1 MTGTTLTMLQS
12 QSGAHVVFTANIEGI
27 PWVLTTGDPQA
38 AHTAYASIGG
48 VAITSAYGGLSV
60 HWESDQKISP
70 SQPFPEPMLLK
81 LSVAP
86 ASGYIGVS
94 GAVGVSDIV
103 GETVF
108 KRTGTNAETGITLEL
123 DCDDATL
130 SVQRADDFAASGD
143 LYIGPETVAYGS
155 RDTGADTFALSTRGK
170 YTSVYTE
177 SFGNFARTHKP
188 LTTNEQDIGI
198 PPVVSTEPR
207 TWIGRWVVVWAH
219 RVNSGG
225 VLDLPNFDRAAAHP
239 AFAGQIVEV
248 GDDNGLTWFTIADVR
263 RSIYGCRMNKDPFK
277 AKAAEGVFVAA
288 GASFGVT
295 TRRQTAGGGST
306 ADGNALTVVT
316 SGAAGTNQMNE
327 GRYTAHE
334 LAAILQTWLQAE
346 RAASR
351 ILFNVQFVIADD
363 NGTSR
368 SCVKYHD
375 PTAAALTRSIE
386 ISCSYSAPLY
396 FLGWSSGAVSAGG
409 NGQSG
414 ETMSDG
420 VPLRFWMRDAFGDL
434 QTLNVTNPRGT
445 WVSQTTLLPPALRDP
460 VNNVID
466 GVLKVGDVGYVRA
479 RRISDTQFQVTE
491 VGMGAFF
498 PGTSS
503 DAFDNLRYTIDEP
516 GISLEVSQVLVI
528 EAEFK
533 DFFPS
538 VLLSTGTS
546 GFNSTYDTLSEHMS
560 CGIPYQL
567 LGDDFISE
575 VNRLACANLACSA
588 IIDGPISFFDLFK
601 ADFQLRRCALV
612 WGNGRLNIK
621 TWSTPTSSYATVTLD
636 ETTKATA
643 SGAQDVNRASVSESA
658 DFANVVTIRYDIDAE
673 GKYHGELIL
682 RDAVSIRLYG
692 ERSLEIKA
700 RNTFRQTGAIGSPL
714 DELLSIYAGFFGYAS
729 RPWQIVT
736 RSIDWSMFEQT
747 LPGTVCLITDKYL
760 RDPSTG
766 KRYSN
771 VTQIGGVSGY
781 PGLIVGQEVDWGG
794 VAAGMNGGRPAVN
807 EPGGQVQVM
816 ISPQRTIAAYVPC
829 AQFNGTDYDAG
840 TKVITTQAHEHSEAS
855 DVADASRFAVGDEV
869 LVVEIDPSVAASA
882 LSWSDVVAN
891 VSGNNI
897 TLTTGLAGINTALTY
912 RVIFDA
918 YGTVGTTQK
927 TKAYQA
933 DDTDGLIVDT
943 AQAYAFAFFGVSQSS
958 TATAQTG
965 QEVPARHS
973 TLAFGDGR
981 AFDVGYE
988 RDTARLLNSYV
999 NFKSAFQSPSANS
1012 EVRNYGGA
1020 GTRQLVE
1027 LFPVFMGIG
1036 GLSAGR
1042 SRLISLAP
1050 RMRSTDGN
1058 NASVR
1063 VTYSSRRPSGSTRD
1077 DVTRNWPYTSV
1088 TFTTATTANF
1098 VIPSVSTIDFS
1109 RGAMADGPMGSVNWI
1124 YVEIT
1129 SNAEYTGLGRLRLG
1143 ALA

>member
-1 MTGTTLTMLQS
+1 MAGTTLTMLQS
-12 QSGAHVVFTANIEGI
+12 QSGARVVFTANIEGI
-27 PWVLTTGDPQA
+27 PWVLTTDEPQA
-38 AHTAYASIGG
+38 AYDAYSGIG
-48 VAITSAYGGLSV
+48 VPITSAYSGLTV
-60 HWESDQKISP
+60 HWESDQKMSP

-86 ASGYIGVS
+86 ASGYVS
-94 GAVGVSDIV
+94 GTGLVGVSDIV

-108 KRTGTNAETGITLEL
+108 KRTGTNAQTGITLEL
-123 DCDDATL
+123 DCDDTTL
-130 SVQRADDFAASGD
+130 NVQRADDFAATGV
-143 LYIGPETVAYGS
+143 LYIGPETMSYSS
-155 RDTGADTFALSTRGK
+155 RDTAADTFTIDQRGV

-177 SFGNFARTHKP
+177 SFTPFTRTHKP

-198 PPVVSTEPR
+198 PPVASTEPR

-219 RVNSGG
+219 RVSSGG
-225 VLDLPNFDRAAAHP
+225 VLDAPNFDRAAAHP
-239 AFAGQIVEV
+239 VFAGQIVEV

-263 RSIYGCRMNKDPFK
+263 RSIYGTRMNKDPFR
-277 AKAAEGVFVAA
+277 ARAAEGVFVAA
-288 GASFGVT
+288 GASFGVN
-295 TRRQTAGGGST
+295 TRRLTTTGGTSAT
-306 ADGNALTVVT
+306 GNALTVVS

-334 LAAILQTWLQAE
+334 LAAILQTWLQGE

-351 ILFNVQFVIADD
+351 ILFNLQYVIADD

-368 SCVKYHD
+368 GCLKYHD
-375 PTAAALTRSIE
+375 PTAAGISRSIE
-386 ISCSYSAPLY
+386 VSCSYASPLR
-396 FLGWSSGAVSAGG
+396 FSGWTAGSINAGG
-409 NGQSG
+409 TAQSG
-414 ETMSDG
+414 ETMSDE
-420 VPLRFWMRDAFGDL
+420 VPLRFWMQESAFDL
-434 QTLNVTNPRGT
+434 QTLNVTNPTGT
-445 WVSQTTLLPPALRDP
+445 WVSQITLLPPALRDP

-466 GVLKVGDVGYVRA
+466 GVLKIGDIGYVRA
-479 RRISDTQFQVTE
+479 RHVSDTQFQITE
-491 VGMGAFF
+491 DGMAGFF
-498 PGTSS
+498 PGSIDGS
-503 DAFDNLRYTIDEP
+503 FNSIRYTIDEP
-516 GISLEVSQVLVI
+516 DISLDVSQVLVI
-528 EAEFK
+528 ESTFK
-533 DFFPS
+533 DLLLR

-546 GFNSTYDTLSEHMS
+546 GFNSTYDDLSEYMS

-567 LGDDFISE
+567 LGDDFVSE
-575 VNRLACANLACSA
+575 VGRLACADLTCTAV
-588 IIDGPISFFDLFK
+588 IDGPISFFDMFK
-601 ADFQLRRCALV
+601 ADFQLRRCALI

-621 TWSTPTSSYATVTLD
+621 AWSTPTSSYATTTLN
-636 ETTKATA
+636 ETTKATPI
-643 SGAQDVNRASVSESA
+643 GTQDVNRASVVESA
-658 DFANVVTIRYDIDAE
+658 DFANVVTIRYDIDVE

-700 RNTFRQTGAIGSPL
+700 RNTFRQTGSIGSPL
-714 DELLSIYAGFFGYAS
+714 DELLSIYAGFFGYTS

-747 LPGTVCLITDKYL
+747 LPGTVCLVTDKYL

-771 VTQIGGVSGY
+771 LTQLGGLSGY
-781 PGLIVGQEVDWGG
+781 PGLIVGQEIDWGG
-794 VAAGMNGGRPAVN
+794 VAAGLNGGRPQVN

-816 ISPQRTIAAYVPC
+816 ISPQRTIAEYVPC
-829 AQFNGTDYDAG
+829 AQFNGTDYNAG
-840 TKVITTQAHEHSEAS
+840 TKVVTTQAHEHSESS

-897 TLTTGLAGINTALTY
+897 TLTTGLAGIDTALTY
-912 RVIFDA
+912 RIIYDA
-918 YGTVGTTQK
+918 YGTVGTSQK
-927 TKAYQA
+927 TKTFQA
-933 DDTDGLIVDT
+933 DDADGLIVDT
-943 AQAYAFAFFGVSQSS
+943 SQAYAFAYFGIGQSTVA
-958 TATAQTG
+958 TATTG

-973 TLAFGDGR
+973 TLAYGDGK

-988 RDTARLLNSYV
+988 RDTARLLNNYV
-999 NFKSAFQSPSANS
+999 NYKSAFQSPTANS

-1027 LFPVFMGIG
+1027 LFPVFLGIG

-1058 NASVR
+1058 VAGVR
-1063 VTYSSRRPSGSTRD
+1063 VTYSARRPSGTTRD

-1088 TFTTATTANF
+1088 TFTTSTTANF
-1098 VIPSVSTIDFS
+1098 VIPSVSTIDFA
-1109 RGAMADGPMGSVNWI
+1109 RGGMADGPMGAVNWV